1 MNVGKLSIAVG
12 ATVLISLTGI
22 AQLGKKEGQNES
34 RFFCIATGAETLGYY
49 QQLFPLLSEAK
60 VSFVRIFPEWAHI
73 QPEQSRWDF
82 SLADSIVK
90 SAKAN
95 NLQLLGIFLYLAPWA
110 SAKPPSTRAFPI
122 KDIRY
127 WRDYVR
133 EVVNRY
139 KDEVKYWEVY
149 NEFGSFSENG
159 TPKDYAELVRNAYE
173 VAKEV
178 DPTCKVGINWN
189 EFDLSSLQQVIEQGA
204 SGHFDFVCVH
214 PYAMLARVMKGR
226 EEAFVGMAKQ
236 FRRMLKLTKQKE
248 NIPLWVSEI
257 GYQAVE
263 EQIESEIK
271 QAEALVKAYV
281 LCASQGIEKVF
292 WFEGRGPN
300 YGSEGSFGII
310 RQDWSKRPSFYA
322 LQTIAQLLGH
332 QPQYLG
338 WLQISPNSRGFVFKG
353 QKRTVLVNWA
363 ISAGDKVKL
372 PLGVQAFDVTGKPIE
387 PEKSRELVVPTQ
399 PIFLTNLPQ
408 SWVTRAISNGKRL
421 FGWLKDYSN
430 AKEVSWRI
438 GKDGKDAMNG
448 LYLTNWQGSEGI
460 VGPFEDGS
468 YGRRTD
474 KNKKAFYLEFDV
486 DDSFIGVGDNEV
498 EITVIA
504 RLLNFEQPEGTGLN
518 LIYESTRGYRH
529 IDDWWTIPKEPGW
542 HQHTFRI
549 KDANFANCWGWNFCI
564 SVVASPGDV
573 IVKEAI
579 VRKPSKEANT
589 VVLPATVTPKRVPQG
604 SAFKVRFNWKAESP
618 LQDAYK
624 IFVHFLDDKDRIVM
638 QGDHEPPLMQTNLPL
653 WKGKISYEMK
663 FIVPKELADGSY
675 RIVVGLYNK
684 EGRLKLKVGK
694 GVTEEAG
701 FRYHVGTL
709 IVDSKAPAVPPD
721 TQGRRTLDLTGYELV
736 FNEDFEGPLDVSP
749 WGPGTRWI
757 AHTPWSGDFGD
768 AAFADP
774 TPNFPF
780 TVKDGILRIEARK
793 DEEFAKTDPWKRPWR
808 SGLLC
813 SNDPKGDG
821 FSLQYGYFEMR
832 AKLPSGVGVWPA
844 FWLVSSYD
852 RTNPNAGKDGSVEI
866 DVFEYYGFPNA
877 YSSVVHVWEPKPHRA
892 VGTLIT
898 TRENEVSE
906 DFHNYGCMVTP
917 EWIVMYFDGVEVWR
931 VKTPAE
937 HNKPLMILLNL
948 ALGGGWPIDK
958 LQSPIYMYVD
968 WVRAYAKRK

>member
-1 MNVGKLSIAVG
+1 MSISKLIVVVGVI
-12 ATVLISLTGI
+12 VLVSLAGI
-22 AQLGKKEGQNES
+22 AQLARKEVQSES
-34 RFFCIATGAETLGYY
+34 GFFCIATGAETLGYY

-73 QPEQSRWDF
+73 QPEQGKWDF

-95 NLQLLGIFLYLAPWA
+95 KLQILGIFLYLAPWA

-127 WRDYVR
+127 WREYVR
-133 EVVNRY
+133 EVVKRY
-139 KDEVKYWEVY
+139 KGEVKYWEVY

-173 VAKEV
+173 VAKEI

-226 EEAFVGMAKQ
+226 EEAFMGMVGQYRK
-236 FRRMLKLTKQKE
+236 MLKLTGQRE
-248 NIPLWVSEI
+248 DIPLWVSEI

-263 EQIESEIK
+263 GKPESELK
-271 QAEALVKAYV
+271 QAEAIVKAYV
-281 LCASQGIEKVF
+281 LCAVQGIEKVF

-300 YGSEGSFGII
+300 YGPEGSFGII
-310 RQDWSKRPSFYA
+310 RQDWSKRPSFFA
-322 LQTIAQLLGH
+322 LQTLTQLLGH

-338 WLQISPNSRGFVFKG
+338 WLQISPNSRGFVFRG
-353 QKRTVLVNWA
+353 QKGAVMVNWA
-363 ISAGDKVKL
+363 SVEGDKVKL
-372 PLGVQAFDVTGKPIE
+372 PLGVQAVDMLGKPISIGK
-387 PEKSRELVVPTQ
+387 EKEFAIPTQ
-399 PIFLTNLPQ
+399 PIFLVNLPQ
-408 SWVTRAISNGKRL
+408 SWVARAIGNKKRL
-421 FGWLKDYSN
+421 FGWFKDYSS
-430 AKEVSWRI
+430 AKEISWRAS
-438 GKDGKDAMNG
+438 KDGKDETNG
-448 LYLTNWQGSEGI
+448 LYLIDWQDGKDI

-474 KNKKAFYLEFDV
+474 RSRKAFYLEFDV
-486 DDSFIGVGDNEV
+486 DDSFAGVGDNELEV
-498 EITVIA
+498 TVVA
-504 RLLNFEQPEGTGLN
+504 RLVNFEQPEGTGCN
-518 LIYESTRGYRH
+518 LIYESTKGYRH
-529 IDDWWTIPKEPGW
+529 IDDWWTIPKAPGW
-542 HQHTFRI
+542 HRHTFRI
-549 KDANFANCWGWNFCI
+549 KDANFANCWGWNFCV

-573 IVKEAI
+573 IVKEVI
-579 VRKPSKEANT
+579 VRKPSKEAT
-589 VVLPATVTPKRVPQG
+589 TMVLPATVTPKRVPQG
-604 SAFKVRFNWKAESP
+604 SAFKVRFNWEAESP

-624 IFVHFLDDKDRIVM
+624 IFVHFLDDNDRIVM
-638 QGDHEPPLMQTNLPL
+638 QGDHEPPLMQTNLPQ
-653 WKGKISYEMK
+653 WNGRISYEIK
-663 FIVPKELADGSY
+663 FIVPRELADGSY

-684 EGRLKLKVGK
+684 EGRLKLKAGK
-694 GVTEEAG
+694 GVVEESG
-701 FRYHVGTL
+701 FRYRVGEL
-709 IVDSKAPAVPPD
+709 VVDSKASPVPPD
-721 TQGRRTLDLTGYELV
+721 TQGKRTLDLSGYELV
-736 FNEDFEGPLDVSP
+736 FNEDFETPLDVSP

-757 AHTPWSGDFGD
+757 AHTPWHGDFGD

-774 TPNFPF
+774 TPDFPF

-793 DEEFAKTDPWKRPWR
+793 DENFAKTDPWKRPWR

-813 SNDPKGDG
+813 SNDPKGKG

-832 AKLPSGVGVWPA
+832 AKLPSGIGVWPA

-852 RTNPNAGKDGSVEI
+852 RTDPNAGKDGSVEI
-866 DVFEYYGFPNA
+866 DVIEYYGFPDT
-877 YSSVVHVWEPKPHRA
+877 YQSVVHVWEPKPHRA
-892 VGTLIT
+892 VGTVIT
-898 TRENEVSE
+898 TRPNEVSE
-906 DFHNYGCMVTP
+906 GFHNYGCLVTP

-931 VKTPAE
+931 VKTPPE